1 MADKMIQL
9 IDAAE
14 TVALRVAFI
23 FVLLMGVYAL
33 YDSWYVYSHASD
45 RALMQYKPVVEGGQ
59 VAACRTLSDDMVAWL
74 TVDDTDIDYPVMQG
88 NDNYLYVNTDPY
100 GEYSLSGSIF
110 LDYRNSPDF
119 TDEYSLIYG
128 HHMDQGAMFG
138 ALDRFAEERYLDTHR
153 EGTLI
158 VGTKLLRIH
167 LYAYMDAQAS
177 DAEVF
182 EPTEGYD
189 TKAFVRNNA
198 QIYREPEEGRLIA
211 LSTCSD
217 STTTSRVV
225 VFGILAEN

>member
-1 MADKMIQL
+1 MI
-9 IDAAE
+9 
-14 TVALRVAFI
+14 
-23 FVLLMGVYAL
+23 LLLGIYAV
-33 YDSWYVYSHASD
+33 YDSWYVYYHAQD
-45 RALMQYKPVVEGGQ
+45 RNLLNYKPGYENGQ
-59 VAACRTLSDDMVAWL
+59 VQGVRKLSDDMVAWL
-74 TVDDTDIDYPVMQG
+74 TINDTGIDYPVMQG
-88 NDNYLYVNTDPY
+88 TDNYLYVNTDPY

-138 ALDRFAEERYLDTHR
+138 ALDRFAEERYFDRHR

-158 VGTKLLRIH
+158 VGTKLLHIH
-167 LYAYMDAQAS
+167 LYAFMDAQAS

-189 TKAFVRNNA
+189 TKAFVRENA
-198 QIYREPEEGRLIA
+198 QIYREPEDGRLIA

-217 STTTSRVV
+217 STTTARVV